1 MEPFIDGTKLGSL
14 KVLEVYE
21 YYDGPRLFASVNET
35 GSVFLVLWIRSNATT
50 DEYYVQPISL
60 NRFREM
66 RDGEIGL
73 RDVFTR
79 AENAGLVVLWIDRKS
94 NEAHIRPLRSAQI
107 DKSLLPLEGEALKLG
122 SPLPLTESKISVP
135 TISISYARNGSSTHV
150 NALGMRP
157 MQERAY
163 EKRGEQY
170 LLIKSPPA
178 SGKSRALMFV
188 ALDKLAH
195 QGLKQAIIVVPEKSI
210 GASFQDEPLTKF
222 GFWADWRVEP
232 KWNLCNAPGAE
243 NGGKVKALGAFLES
257 TDKVLVCTHAT
268 FRFAVD
274 EYGVEKF
281 DDRMIAVDEFH
292 HVSVSEDNKLGSQL
306 GQFIS
311 RNRVHVL
318 AMTGSYFRGDAEA
331 VLAPQDEAKFDTVTY
346 TYYEQLNGYE
356 YLKQL
361 DIGYFFYSGSYVDDI
376 LNVLDTAEKTII
388 HIPNVNSR
396 ESTKDKMKEV
406 EHIIEALGEWQGID
420 PVTGF
425 QLVELSNGHVLRI
438 ADLVDDDPNRRDRV
452 SAALKDPAQKN
463 NRDYVD
469 IIIALGMAKEGF
481 DWIWCE
487 HALTVGYRASLTEI
501 VQIIGRATRDA
512 PGKTRARFTNLIA
525 EPDASQEA
533 VTEAVNDTL
542 KAIAASLLMEQVLAP
557 RFEFKPKH
565 PGGGPTP
572 GYDYGVGGYDPTK
585 CNVGFNDKTGQ
596 FQIEIKDLVEPKTKE
611 VTRICQE
618 DLNEVIA
625 AFVQDKSALER
636 GLFDEELIPEELTQ
650 VRLGKIIKDKY
661 PELDTEDQE
670 AVRQHAIAALNFI
683 QQAQRSA
690 LGAGGDNAQLSA
702 NTALIDGVRKFA
714 MDVRELDIDLIDRI
728 NPFGEAYA
736 ILAKTMS
743 ESSLKQVAA
752 AIAAKRTNLTPEEA
766 KELAVRAFK
775 FKKERSRLPSLDSQD
790 AWERRMAEG
799 AAAFVRYKDE
809 GRYE

>member
-1 MEPFIDGTKLGSL
+1 MTI
-14 KVLEVYE
+14 EVK
-21 YYDGPRLFASVNET
+21 SVP
-35 GSVFLVLWIRSNATT
+35 S
-50 DEYYVQPISL
+50 
-60 NRFREM
+60 
-66 RDGEIGL
+66 
-73 RDVFTR
+73 
-79 AENAGLVVLWIDRKS
+79 
-94 NEAHIRPLRSAQI
+94 
-107 DKSLLPLEGEALKLG
+107 
-122 SPLPLTESKISVP
+122 ISV
-135 TISISYARNGSSTHV
+135 SYARNGSSTKA

-178 SGKSRALMFV
+178 SGKSRALMFI
-188 ALDKLAH
+188 ALDKLQN
-195 QGLKQAIIVVPEKSI
+195 QGLKQAIIVVPEKAI
-210 GASFQDEPLTKF
+210 GASFHDEPLTKF
-222 GFWADWRVEP
+222 GFWEDWRVEP
-232 KWNLCNAPGAE
+232 KWNLCNAPGDD
-243 NGGKVKALGAFLES
+243 NGGKVKSVGAFLES
-257 TDKVLVCTHAT
+257 ADKVLVCTHAT

-274 EYGVEKF
+274 QYGVEKF
-281 DDRMIAVDEFH
+281 DDRLIAVDEFH
-292 HVSVSEDNKLGSQL
+292 HVSANPDNKLGLHL
-306 GQFIS
+306 GQFIA
-311 RNRVHVL
+311 RNRVHIV

-376 LNVLDTAEKTII
+376 LKVLDPAEKTII

-396 ESTKDKMKEV
+396 ESTKDKIREV
-406 EHIIEALGEWQGID
+406 EHIIGALGEWQGID
-420 PVTGF
+420 PATGF
-425 QLVELSNGHVLRI
+425 QLVKTPEGRVLRI
-438 ADLVDDDPNRRDRV
+438 ADLVDDDPAKRDRV
-452 SAALKDPAQKN
+452 SAALKDPAQKD

-481 DWIWCE
+481 DWIWCD
-487 HALTVGYRASLTEI
+487 HALTVGYRSSLTEI

-525 EPDASQEA
+525 EPDASEEA

-565 PGGGPTP
+565 PESGPTA
-572 GYDYGVGGYDPTK
+572 GFDYGEGGYDPNK
-585 CNVGFNDKTGQ
+585 CNVGFNEQTGQ
-596 FQIEIKDLVEPKTKE
+596 FQIEIKGLAEPKSKE
-611 VTRICQE
+611 ATRICQE

-625 AFVQDKSALER
+625 AFVQDKTALER
-636 GLFDEELIPEELTQ
+636 GLFDEELVPEELTQ
-650 VRLGKIIKDKY
+650 VRMGKIIKDKY
-661 PELDTEDQE
+661 PELDEEDHE
-670 AVRQHAIAALNFI
+670 AVRQHAIAALNLT
-683 QQAQRSA
+683 QQAKQLA
-690 LGAGGDNAQLSA
+690 LGGGGDDAEQTA
-702 NTALIDGVRKFA
+702 NTALIDGVRRFA

-743 ESSLKQVAA
+743 EDSLKQVAA
-752 AIAAKRTNLTPEEA
+752 VIAAKRTSLTPEEA
-766 KELAVRAFK
+766 KELAVRAFR
-775 FKKERSRLPSLDSQD
+775 FKKERGRLPSLTSQD